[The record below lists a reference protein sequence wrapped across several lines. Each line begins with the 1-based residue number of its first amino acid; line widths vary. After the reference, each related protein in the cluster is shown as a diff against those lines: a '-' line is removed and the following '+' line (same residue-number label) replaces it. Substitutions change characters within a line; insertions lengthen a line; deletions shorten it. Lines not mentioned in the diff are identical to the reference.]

1 MAAVVNG
8 PGAPAA
14 GPRAGEPAEMAPQA
28 ARTRP
33 IAVTKTKSSRRLRPG
48 DLICGECGEGNDPAR
63 KFCSRC
69 GNSLVAAEIVK
80 MPWWRRLLPRRGPR
94 TVAIGD
100 QRRPG
105 GTGVSVRKAG
115 PDIGH
120 GLRRAY
126 RIARLAV
133 GVAALCAATLY
144 GAFPPFRNTVNGEF
158 TSVRQKASNIVNS
171 RALIPVHAVKVT
183 ANLQVAGHP
192 GTYAVDE
199 YTNTYW
205 LAPWSSGHEPVLTLD
220 FGRAVTLERMI
231 LYSGASGNYTAD
243 SRPAT
248 LNLIFSNNESYTVV
262 PDDTPDQQTLTI
274 HDAIQVNS
282 VQIQIGSVY
291 PGLSS
296 SDVGISDIELFA
308 LKVP

>member
-1 MAAVVNG
+1 MAAVVDG
-8 PGAPAA
+8 PGAPAT
-14 GPRAGEPAEMAPQA
+14 GPRAGEPTEMAPQA

-48 DLICGECGEGNDPAR
+48 DLICGECGEGNAPAR

-69 GNSLVAAEIVK
+69 GDSLVAAEIVR
-80 MPWWRRLLPRRGPR
+80 MPRWRRLLPRHGPKI
-94 TVAIGD
+94 VVIGD

-120 GLRRAY
+120 GLRRVY
-126 RIARLAV
+126 RIARLAA

-158 TSVRQKASNIVNS
+158 TSVRQKASSIVSS
-171 RALIPVHAVKVT
+171 RTLVPVHAVKVT

-192 GTYAVDE
+192 GTNAVDGF
-199 YTNTYW
+199 TNTYW
-205 LAPWSSGHEPVLTLD
+205 LATWSSGHEPVLTLN

-231 LYSGASGNYTAD
+231 LISGASGNYTAD

-248 LNLIFSNNESYTVV
+248 LNLVFSNDESYTVV
-262 PDDTPDQQTLTI
+262 PEDTPKQQTLAI
-274 HDAIQVNS
+274 HNAVLVNS

-296 SDVGISDIELFA
+296 SGVGISDIELFA
-308 LKVP
+308 VAVP